1 MYKITWDTETGGVLL
16 SSTVSKETLGVSPRP
31 VFYGKVGAD
40 CPLSA
45 GKCDPF
51 RRNKID
57 PRRRNKNA
65 PCRNTPQ
72 GIFL

>member
-1 MYKITWDTETGGVLL
+1 MKKLL
-16 SSTVSKETLGVSPRP
+16 IILALMEKSVQIDP
-31 VFYGKVGAD
+31 
-40 CPLSA
+40 A

-57 PRRRNKNA
+57 PRRRNKND